1 MRLFIGIEVFFTI
14 LLKDHGLKTRVGWRV
29 AANIIVIDA
38 HIPIIIWLNHG
49 QLNPQEVICSLCN
62 FGMGWNITAT
72 NDTINGAFVNVSFIL
87 DLSLVLHLN
96 LGFQFCTDTL
106 VRFAGLLFQN
116 LN

>member
-29 AANIIVIDA
+29 ATNVIVIDA
-38 HIPIIIWLNHG
+38 HIPIIIRLNHG
-49 QLNPQEVICSLCN
+49 QLNPQEVICGLSN

-72 NDTINGAFVNVSFIL
+72 YDTINGAFVNVSFIL

-96 LGFQFCTDTL
+96 LCFQLCTNSL
-106 VRFAGLLFQN
+106 VWFAGLLFQN